1 MYITIIIIKLITI
14 VLWLKT
20 KSLLYP
26 GNNLPEYNNDI
37 NNHNNIAIYIYINYM
52 YLIASSS
59 AGVSLS
65 SAKY

>member
-37 NNHNNIAIYIYINYM
+37 NNHYNIIC
-52 YLIASSS
+52 YLHLYKLHVPYSI
-59 AGVSLS
+59 
-65 SAKY
+65 